1 MQTLPTTL
9 SGFFGF
15 FLKKEWKILLAI
27 QFFFLGWA
35 FDQTL
40 WPLIIEKL
48 IDTLNSIS
56 SVRDEMW
63 TAILPYVFM
72 GLGLLLYVELSFRA
86 AGFLTAIGIP
96 RIEAHIRTRMFEY
109 VQNHSY
115 TYFSN
120 NFAGNISNKISDM
133 VDSFSNIIKK
143 VTSVFLPVL
152 VAVIISTTLFAQL
165 HTVFA
170 IILFSW
176 VVIYLSISFLFIK
189 GCDLRADIHSE
200 ARSVLSGDIVDS
212 LSNNMTVKLYSRLDY
227 ENHQLQR
234 LQKDEQKKHTS
245 ALFYT
250 EKMRLALGIT
260 SLIGTGVAL
269 NWYMLSSWKDG
280 SITTGELVF
289 IFNSAWNII
298 MMVWV
303 AAIELPD
310 LFREL
315 GRCRQALRLIQ
326 EEHGIKDAP
335 SAKEIIVPRGGIFF
349 DHVTFRYNRGHSL
362 FQDKTIAIHPGQ
374 KTGLV
379 GFSGSGKTTFMH
391 LILRFYDIQQGKIS
405 IDGQDIS
412 KVTQH
417 SLRKNIAMIPQD
429 TSLFHRTILE
439 NIRYGKLDA
448 SKEEVIEAAK
458 RAHCHEFIERFPDGY
473 DTIVGERGS
482 KLSGGQRQRIAIA
495 RAILKNAPIFI
506 LDEATSALDTVTER
520 YIQDALKYLMEGR
533 TTLVIAHRLSTLI
546 DMTDRILV
554 FSDGRVIEDGVH
566 EELLYSGG
574 HYAQMWGMQ
583 AEGFLPDNGAGTDTE
598 TVTLF

>member
-1 MQTLPTTL
+1 MQPLPTTL
-9 SGFFGF
+9 AGFFGY
-15 FLKKEWKILLAI
+15 FLKKEWKGLLLI
-27 QFFFLGWA
+27 QFFFIGWA

-56 SVRDEMW
+56 NVREEMW
-63 TAILPYVFM
+63 QAIWPYVAM
-72 GLGLLLYVELSFRA
+72 GLGLLIYVEISFRG
-86 AGFLTAIGIP
+86 AGFLSAIVIP
-96 RIEAHIRTRMFEY
+96 RIEANIRTKMFEY

-120 NFAGNISNKISDM
+120 QFAGNISNKISDM
-133 VDSFSNIIKK
+133 VDSISNIIKK
-143 VTSVFLPVL
+143 VTSVFAPVL
-152 VAVIISTTLFAQL
+152 VAVFISTALFTRL
-165 HTVFA
+165 HPIFA
-170 IILFSW
+170 IILFGW
-176 VVIYLSISFLFIK
+176 VFVYLSISFLFIK

-212 LSNNMTVKLYSRLDY
+212 LSNNMSVKLYARSDF
-227 ENHQLQR
+227 ENQQLVR
-234 LQKDEQKKHTS
+234 LQKDEQKKHTT
-245 ALFYT
+245 ALFFT

-260 SLIGTGVAL
+260 SLIGTGIAL
-269 NWYMLSSWKDG
+269 NWFMLVSWQNG
-280 SITTGELVF
+280 TITTGELVF

-303 AAIELPD
+303 AANELPD
-310 LFREL
+310 LFREI

-326 EEHGIKDAP
+326 EEHGIKDAQP
-335 SAKEIIVPRGGIFF
+335 AKELTVPRGEILF
-349 DHVTFRYNRGHSL
+349 DHVTFRYNRSHTL
-362 FQDKTIAIHPGQ
+362 FQDKTITIHPGQ

-379 GFSGSGKTTFMH
+379 GFSGSGKTTFVH
-391 LILRFYDIQQGKIS
+391 LILRFYDVQQGRIL

-412 KVTQH
+412 KVSQS

-429 TSLFHRTILE
+429 TSLFHRSLLD

-448 SKEEVIEAAK
+448 TKEEVIEASK

-473 DTIVGERGS
+473 DTTVGERGA

-546 DMTDRILV
+546 DMDRILV

-583 AEGFLPDNGAGTDTE
+583 AEGFLLDNSAAVDTE
-598 TVTLF
+598 HVTLF